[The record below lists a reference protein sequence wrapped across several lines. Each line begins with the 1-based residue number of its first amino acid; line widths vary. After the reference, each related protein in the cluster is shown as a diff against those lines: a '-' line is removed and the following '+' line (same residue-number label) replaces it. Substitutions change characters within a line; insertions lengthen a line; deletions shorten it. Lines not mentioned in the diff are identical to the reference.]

1 MTTSHR
7 QLTLTVKGESAAR
20 VIKLSKEALWYPWL
34 FSTSARNL
42 SSKGYF
48 G

>member
-1 MTTSHR
+1 MTIGCRTLR
-7 QLTLTVKGESAAR
+7 LTVKGEAAAR
-20 VIKLSKEALWYPWL
+20 VIKLSRIAGRRWWL

-42 SSKGYF
+42 SSKGYI

>member
-1 MTTSHR
+1 MTIGCRTLR
-7 QLTLTVKGESAAR
+7 LTVKGEAMAR
-20 VIKLSKEALWYPWL
+20 VIALSKQALWYPWL

-42 SSKGYF
+42 SSKGYI